1 MEQDKKICTVS
12 TTQHFYF
19 KLTAPNGIAI
29 VSSRCSLQ
37 NVLVVLEMFQI
48 TCTVYVGCDY
58 ENPPKTIGMNAVSLK
73 MRQSLTSENV
83 T

>member
-29 VSSRCSLQ
+29 VSSRWSLQ

-48 TCTVYVGCDY
+48 TCTFTCRFEFMLGVITKI
-58 ENPPKTIGMNAVSLK
+58 PQKLLK
-73 MRQSLTSENV
+73 GTL
-83 T
+83 